1 MTRHLRPWLWLIAAL
16 AMLAGCYFPDDPKNT
31 LATIER
37 QGAVKVGVLAEPL
50 PEADTKAI
58 ARFAESLGVRTDYVR
73 GPSHAL
79 LAGLEEGNIH
89 LLAGDIPEDTPMESH
104 AALSN
109 PYPPRVMLPGRSE
122 SRAEKRVLLLRK
134 GENRL
139 LLRLNRS
146 LREAGQ

>member
-1 MTRHLRPWLWLIAAL
+1 MTRHLRPWLWIIAAV
-16 AMLAGCYFPDDPKNT
+16 AMVTGCYFPDDPKHT

-37 QGAVKVGVLAEPL
+37 QGAVKVGILAEPL
-50 PEADTKAI
+50 PEADAKVI
-58 ARFAESLGVRTDYVR
+58 ARFAESLGVGTDYVR
-73 GPSHAL
+73 GPTHAL
-79 LAGLEEGNIH
+79 LAGLEEGSLH
-89 LLAGDIPEDTPMESH
+89 LLAGDIPEDTPMASH

-109 PYPPRVMLPGRSE
+109 PYPPRVKLPGRS
-122 SRAEKRVLLLRK
+122 EKRVLLLRK

>member
-1 MTRHLRPWLWLIAAL
+1 MTRHLRPWLWIIAAL

-50 PEADTKAI
+50 PEADAKVI
-58 ARFAESLGVRTDYVR
+58 ARFAKSLGVRTDYVS
-73 GPSHAL
+73 GPAHAL
-79 LAGLEEGNIH
+79 LAGLEKGNIH
-89 LLAGDIPEDTPMESH
+89 LLAGDIPEDTPMASH

-109 PYPPRVMLPGRSE
+109 PYPPRVKLPGRS
-122 SRAEKRVLLLRK
+122 EKRVLLLRK